1 MALMLK
7 NARLIDP
14 QIGLDEVADILIRDG
29 KIVEVGHDLA
39 MEKGVERDLSGKIVT
54 PGLVDMHVHFRDPGF
69 EYKETI
75 ETGSAAAVHGGFTD
89 VATMPN
95 TDPVTDTGAEVR
107 YQIDRAHAA
116 GLCHV
121 RPIGA
126 LTAGEKGE
134 QLAEIG
140 DMVMEGACAFSDD
153 GHGVQSAG
161 MMRTCMEYVSQFD
174 RVVSAHCEIETLT
187 THGVIN
193 EGKAS
198 TRLGMFGWPAL
209 AEELEI
215 YRDIEL
221 VRLTNCPLH
230 ICHISTRKGLDL
242 VRAAKADGLP
252 VTCEVTPHHLF
263 LCEDDITNTYD
274 TNLKMNPPLR
284 TADDA
289 AALREGVLD
298 GSIDC
303 IVTDH
308 APHAPHEKD
317 CEWEIA
323 FFGTIG
329 LETSLPLMLTNMVR
343 TGEISWSRLVEVMA
357 VNPRRVLRLADVK
370 IEKGSKADLTLIDP
384 EKEITVTE
392 DYFES
397 KSKNSAFLGETLMGV
412 ASDVFVDGNLI
423 TATGPGTALPFGI
436 QILRTLEGDK
446 VADEVASGMLLK

>member
-1 MALMLK
+1 MAFLLK
-7 NARLIDP
+7 GAHVVDP
-14 QIGLDEVADILIRDG
+14 QEGLDAVMDVLVEGD
-29 KIVEVGHDLA
+29 KIAEVG
-39 MEKGVERDLSGKIVT
+39 ESVEAPAGAEVIDAAGKYLV

-75 ETGSAAAVHGGFTD
+75 ATGSAAAVHGGFTD

-95 TDPVTDTGAEVR
+95 TDPVTDTGAEIR
-107 YQIDRAHAA
+107 YQIDRARAA

-126 LTAGEKGE
+126 MTRGEKGE
-134 QLAEIG
+134 SLAEIG
-140 DMVMEGACAFSDD
+140 DMVIEGASAFSDD

-161 MMRTCMEYVSQFD
+161 MMRTCMEYIAQFD
-174 RVVSAHCEIETLT
+174 RVALAHCEIESLSG
-187 THGVIN
+187 HGVIN
-193 EGKAS
+193 EGRAS

-221 VRLTNCPLH
+221 CRLTKCPLH

-263 LCEDDITNTYD
+263 LCEDDITDTYD

-303 IVTDH
+303 VVTDH

-323 FFGTIG
+323 FFGIVG
-329 LETSLPLMLTNMVR
+329 LETSLPLMLQNLVAPGKM
-343 TGEISWSRLVEVMA
+343 SWSRLVEVMA
-357 VNPRRVLRLADVK
+357 VNPRRILRLAPVSVK
-370 IEKGSKADLTLIDP
+370 AGSAADLTLIDP
-384 EKEITVTE
+384 AKTVKVTPE
-392 DYFES
+392 YLQS
-397 KSKNSAFLGETLMGV
+397 RSKNSAWLGQELTGV
-412 ASDVFVDGNLI
+412 ATDVFVSGR
-423 TATGPGTALPFGI
+423 
-436 QILRTLEGDK
+436 RTL
-446 VADEVASGMLLK
+446 ADGVVCPQH

>member
-1 MALMLK
+1 MAYLLRG
-7 NARLIDP
+7 AHVVDPQVGLDDVRDVLID
-14 QIGLDEVADILIRDG
+14 GE
-29 KIVEVGHDLA
+29 KIVAVGEALEAPEGACVIDA
-39 MEKGVERDLSGKIVT
+39 AGKYLV

-75 ETGSAAAVHGGFTD
+75 ETGSRAATHGGFTD

-95 TDPVTDTGAEVR
+95 TDPVTDNGAEVR
-107 YQIDRAHAA
+107 YQIDRARHA
-116 GLCHV
+116 GFCHV

-126 LTAGEKGE
+126 LTVGEKG
-134 QLAEIG
+134 QTLAEIG
-140 DMVMEGACAFSDD
+140 DMVMEGAVAFSDD

-174 RVVSAHCEIETLT
+174 KVVSAHCEIESLT

-193 EGKAS
+193 EGRAS

-209 AEELEI
+209 GEELEI

-221 VRLTNCPLH
+221 CRMTGCALH
-230 ICHISTRKGLDL
+230 IAHISTEKGLEL
-242 VRAAKADGLP
+242 VRAAKAEGLP

-263 LCEDDITNTYD
+263 LCEDDITDAYD

-284 TADDA
+284 TASDA

-323 FFGTIG
+323 FFGIVG
-329 LETSLPLMLTNMVR
+329 LETSLPLMLTNLVLPGTM
-343 TGEISWSRLVEVMA
+343 SWSRLVEVMA
-357 VNPRRVLRLADVK
+357 VNPRACLRLPEVRVAA
-370 IEKGSKADLTLIDP
+370 GSTADLTLIDP
-384 EKEITVTE
+384 TAEVTVTE
-392 DYFES
+392 DWLQS
-397 KSKNSAFLGETLMGV
+397 RSKNSAWLGQTLTGC
-412 ASDVFVDGNLI
+412 ASDVFVAGR
-423 TATGPGTALPFGI
+423 
-436 QILRTLEGDK
+436 RTLTDGALTP
-446 VADEVASGMLLK
+446 VRRGFR

>member
-1 MALMLK
+1 MAYLLK
-7 NARLIDP
+7 GAHVVDPQVGLDDVRDVLIDGDR
-14 QIGLDEVADILIRDG
+14 IAAVGEGLDAPEGAEVIDAAG
-29 KIVEVGHDLA
+29 KYLV
-39 MEKGVERDLSGKIVT
+39 

-75 ETGSAAAVHGGFTD
+75 ETGARAATHGGFTD

-95 TDPVTDTGAEVR
+95 TDPVTDNGAEVR
-107 YQIDRAHAA
+107 YQIDRSRHA
-116 GLCHV
+116 GLCHI

-126 LTAGEKGE
+126 LTVGERGE
-134 QLAEIG
+134 TLAEIG
-140 DMVMEGACAFSDD
+140 DMVMEGAVAFSDD

-174 RVVSAHCEIETLT
+174 KVVSAHCEVESLT

-193 EGKAS
+193 EGRAS

-209 AEELEI
+209 GEELEI

-221 VRLTNCPLH
+221 CRMTGCALH
-230 ICHISTRKGLDL
+230 IAHISTEKGLEL
-242 VRAAKADGLP
+242 VRAAKAEGLP

-263 LCEDDITNTYD
+263 LCEDDITDAYD

-284 TADDA
+284 TAADA
-289 AALREGVLD
+289 AALREGILD

-323 FFGTIG
+323 FFGIVG
-329 LETSLPLMLTNMVR
+329 LETSLPLMLTNLVLPGTM
-343 TGEISWSRLVEVMA
+343 SWSRLVEVMA
-357 VNPRRVLRLADVK
+357 VNPRRCLRLPEVRVEA
-370 IEKGSKADLTLIDP
+370 GSTADLTLIDP
-384 EKEITVTE
+384 AAEVTVIE
-392 DYFES
+392 DWLQS
-397 KSKNSAFLGETLMGV
+397 RSKNSAWLGQTLTG
-412 ASDVFVDGNLI
+412 AACDVFVAGRHTLTDGEV
-423 TATGPGTALPFGI
+423 TPVRRV
-436 QILRTLEGDK
+436 LR
-446 VADEVASGMLLK
+446 

>member
-1 MALMLK
+1 MAFLLK
-7 NARLIDP
+7 GAHVVDP
-14 QIGLDEVADILIRDG
+14 QVGLDGFRDVLIEDG
-29 KIVEVGHDLA
+29 KIAAVSEALEAPAGAEVVDAHDKYL
-39 MEKGVERDLSGKIVT
+39 V

-126 LTAGEKGE
+126 MTRGEKGE
-134 QLAEIG
+134 SLAEIG
-140 DMVMEGACAFSDD
+140 DMVIEGASAFSDD

-161 MMRTCMEYVSQFD
+161 MMRTCMEYIAQFD
-174 RVVSAHCEIETLT
+174 RVALAHCEIESLSG
-187 THGVIN
+187 HGVIN
-193 EGKAS
+193 EGRAS

-263 LCEDDITNTYD
+263 LCEDDITDTYD

-317 CEWEIA
+317 CEWEIS
-323 FFGTIG
+323 FFGIVG
-329 LETSLPLMLTNMVR
+329 LETSLPLILQNLVD
-343 TGEISWSRLVEVMA
+343 TGKMSWARLVEVMA
-357 VNPRRVLRLADVK
+357 VNPRRLLRLDPVSIA
-370 IEKGSKADLTLIDP
+370 KGSAADLTLIDP
-384 EKEITVTE
+384 KKSVEITPE
-392 DYFES
+392 YLKS
-397 KSKNSAFLGETLMGV
+397 RSKNSAWLGQTLTGV
-412 ASDVFVDGNLI
+412 ATDVWAGGRRVLTDGVV
-423 TATGPGTALPFGI
+423 TP
-436 QILRTLEGDK
+436 QH
-446 VADEVASGMLLK
+446 

>member
-1 MALMLK
+1 MAFLLK
-7 NARLIDP
+7 GAHVVDPQVGLDGFRDVLID
-14 QIGLDEVADILIRDG
+14 DG
-29 KIVEVGHDLA
+29 KIAAVSEALEAPAGAEVIDAHDKYL
-39 MEKGVERDLSGKIVT
+39 V
-54 PGLVDMHVHFRDPGF
+54 PGLVDMHVHFRDPGY

-126 LTAGEKGE
+126 MTRGEKGDS
-134 QLAEIG
+134 LAEIG
-140 DMVMEGACAFSDD
+140 DMVIEGASAFSDD

-161 MMRTCMEYVSQFD
+161 MMRTCMEYIAQFD
-174 RVVSAHCEIETLT
+174 RVALAHCEIESLSG
-187 THGVIN
+187 HGVIN
-193 EGKAS
+193 EGRAS

-263 LCEDDITNTYD
+263 LCEDDITDTYD

-308 APHAPHEKD
+308 APHSPHEKD
-317 CEWEIA
+317 CEWEIS
-323 FFGTIG
+323 FFGIVG
-329 LETSLPLMLTNMVR
+329 LETSLPLMLQNLVD
-343 TGEISWSRLVEVMA
+343 TGKMSWARLVEVMA
-357 VNPRRVLRLADVK
+357 VNPRRLLRLEPVS
-370 IEKGSKADLTLIDP
+370 IVEGSAADLTLIDP
-384 EKEITVTE
+384 KKSVEITPE
-392 DYFES
+392 YLKS
-397 KSKNSAFLGETLMGV
+397 RSKNSAWLGQTLTGV
-412 ASDVFVDGNLI
+412 ATDVWAGGRRVLTDGVV
-423 TATGPGTALPFGI
+423 TP
-436 QILRTLEGDK
+436 QH
-446 VADEVASGMLLK
+446 

>member
-1 MALMLK
+1 MAFLLK
-7 NARLIDP
+7 GAHVVDP
-14 QIGLDEVADILIRDG
+14 QVGLDGFRDVLIEDD
-29 KIVEVGHDLA
+29 KIAAVSEGMEAPEGAVVIDAHDKYL
-39 MEKGVERDLSGKIVT
+39 V

-75 ETGSAAAVHGGFTD
+75 ATGSAAAVHGGFTD

-95 TDPVTDTGAEVR
+95 TDPVTDTGAEIR

-126 LTAGEKGE
+126 MTRGEKGE
-134 QLAEIG
+134 SLAEIG
-140 DMVMEGACAFSDD
+140 DMVIEGAAAFSDD

-161 MMRTCMEYVSQFD
+161 MMRTCMEYIAQFD
-174 RVVSAHCEIETLT
+174 RVALAHCEIESLSG
-187 THGVIN
+187 HGVIN
-193 EGKAS
+193 EGRAS

-230 ICHISTRKGLDL
+230 ICHISTKKGLDL

-263 LCEDDITNTYD
+263 LNEEDITDAYD

-284 TADDA
+284 TPEDA

-303 IVTDH
+303 VVTDH

-317 CEWEIA
+317 CEWEIS
-323 FFGTIG
+323 FFGIVG
-329 LETSLPLMLTNMVR
+329 LETSLSLMLQNLVQ
-343 TGEISWSRLVEVMA
+343 TGKMSWARLVEVMA
-357 VNPRRVLRLADVK
+357 VNPRRLLRLAPVS
-370 IEKGSKADLTLIDP
+370 IVEGAPADLTLIDP
-384 EKEITVTE
+384 AKTVKITPE
-392 DYFES
+392 YLQS
-397 KSKNSAFLGETLMGV
+397 RSKNSAWLGQELTGV
-412 ASDVFVDGNLI
+412 ATDVWAGGRRVLTDGVV
-423 TATGPGTALPFGI
+423 TP
-436 QILRTLEGDK
+436 QH
-446 VADEVASGMLLK
+446 

>member
-1 MALMLK
+1 MAFLLRG
-7 NARLIDP
+7 AHVVDPQEGIDDVLDVLID
-14 QIGLDEVADILIRDG
+14 GE
-29 KIVEVGHDLA
+29 KIVCVGKDLEAPADAEVIDA
-39 MEKGVERDLSGKIVT
+39 AGKYLV

-75 ETGSAAAVHGGFTD
+75 ATGSAAAAHGGFTD

-95 TDPVTDTGAEVR
+95 TDPVTDTGAEIR

-126 LTAGEKGE
+126 MTRGEKGE
-134 QLAEIG
+134 SLAEIG
-140 DMVMEGACAFSDD
+140 DMVIEGAAAFSDD

-161 MMRTCMEYVSQFD
+161 MMRTCMEYIAQFD
-174 RVVSAHCEIETLT
+174 RVALAHCEIESLSG
-187 THGVIN
+187 HGVVN
-193 EGKAS
+193 EGRAS

-221 VRLTNCPLH
+221 VRLTKCPLH

-263 LCEDDITNTYD
+263 LCEDDITDAYD

-289 AALREGVLD
+289 AALREGLLD

-303 IVTDH
+303 VVTDH

-317 CEWEIA
+317 CEWEIS
-323 FFGTIG
+323 FFGIVG
-329 LETSLPLMLTNMVR
+329 LETSLPLMLQNLVA
-343 TGEISWSRLVEVMA
+343 TGKMSWSRLVEVMA
-357 VNPRRVLRLADVK
+357 VNPRRLLRLDPVCVK
-370 IEKGSKADLTLIDP
+370 AGSAADLTLIDP
-384 EKEITVTE
+384 AKSVTVTPE
-392 DYFES
+392 WMQS
-397 KSKNSAFLGETLMGV
+397 RSKNSAWLGQTLTGV
-412 ASDVFVDGNLI
+412 ATDVWAGGRRVLTDGVV
-423 TATGPGTALPFGI
+423 TP
-436 QILRTLEGDK
+436 QH
-446 VADEVASGMLLK
+446 